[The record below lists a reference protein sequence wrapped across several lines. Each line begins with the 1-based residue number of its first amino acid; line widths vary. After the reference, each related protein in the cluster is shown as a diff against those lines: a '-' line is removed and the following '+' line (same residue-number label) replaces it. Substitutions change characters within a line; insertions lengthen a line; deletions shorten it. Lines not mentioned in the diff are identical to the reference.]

1 VTTTVRVGGDAAY
14 DVLIGRGI
22 AQTVPDVVAATAPR
36 ARAAVVVH
44 PVDRPADD
52 TIDALR
58 RVGLDVAVVRVP
70 AGEAAKD
77 IAVLQHIW
85 ATCGEQKLAR
95 TDVIVGVGG
104 GATTDVAGFAAATWL
119 RGVGVVHVPTTVL
132 GMVDAAVGGK
142 TGINTAAGKNLV
154 GAFHAPL
161 AVVCDLDLLA
171 SLPPAELASGMAE
184 IVKCGFI
191 ADPAILDIVEPDPGG
206 VVRADAPQLDELVR
220 RAVQVKA
227 DVVTGDFRESGRREI
242 LNYGHTL
249 GHAIEKVEGFRWRHG
264 EAIAVGMC
272 FAVRLS
278 VAAGRLADA
287 SQIERHDAL
296 FAALGLPTRYARAA
310 WPQLVDAMRV
320 DKKTRAGRLRFVVL
334 DGVGSA
340 GVLDDVDVDLLT
352 ELYAE
357 VSA

>member
-1 VTTTVRVGGDAAY
+1 MTVVRVGGAAAY
-14 DVLIGRGI
+14 DVTIGRGT
-22 AQTVPDVVAATAPR
+22 ARTLPDVVAATAPH

-44 PVDRPADD
+44 PVDRPADA
-52 TIDALR
+52 TIEALRAAGIDAT
-58 RVGLDVAVVRVP
+58 GLRVP

-77 IAVLQHIW
+77 ITVLQHIW
-85 ATCGEQKLAR
+85 AVCGERQLTR
-95 TDVIVGVGG
+95 TDILVGVGG
-104 GATTDVAGFAAATWL
+104 GATTDVTGFAAATWL
-119 RGVGVVHVPTTVL
+119 RGVGVIHLPTTVL

-161 AVVCDLDLLA
+161 AVVCDLDLLDT
-171 SLPPAELASGMAE
+171 LPAAEIASGMAE

-191 ADPAILDIVEPDPGG
+191 ADPAILDIVEPDPARL
-206 VVRADAPQLDELVR
+206 VRADAPQLDELVW

-227 DVVTGDFRESGRREI
+227 DVVTADFRESGRREI

-272 FAVRLS
+272 FAARLS
-278 VAAGRLADA
+278 VASGRLADA
-287 SQIERHDAL
+287 AQVARHDAL
-296 FAALGLPTRYARAA
+296 FEALGLPTRYTRSA
-310 WPQLVDAMRV
+310 WPQLLDAMRV

-340 GVLDDVDVDLLT
+340 GVLEDVDEGLLT

-357 VSA
+357 VCA